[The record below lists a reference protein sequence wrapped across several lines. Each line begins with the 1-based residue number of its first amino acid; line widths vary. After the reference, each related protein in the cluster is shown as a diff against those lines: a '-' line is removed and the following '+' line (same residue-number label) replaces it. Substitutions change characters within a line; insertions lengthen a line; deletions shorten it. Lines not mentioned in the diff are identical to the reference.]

1 MPTVVKG
8 APVASRIP
16 PHENRAKPRV
26 VPDENQAESLRRVVP
41 DENRAKP
48 RVAPYE
54 NQAELLRRVAHDKN
68 QAKSLCTS
76 LLMRIA
82 AASPRCSARYENR
95 GTPRPI
101 RKTIPPSGLTGK
113 NDTPETIPTDFPR
126 KCHRRGQ
133 TNNLPRGRSARK
145 ADRRKQTAKITQ
157 KTEVYIF
164 ILPHQSRK
172 SNGTEWK
179 YAICLYSRPSRK
191 AKYCCLATY
200 IAFIAFTTKNFTP
213 K

>member
-26 VPDENQAESLRRVVP
+26 VPDENQAE
-41 DENRAKP
+41 
-48 RVAPYE
+48 
-54 NQAELLRRVAHDKN
+54 LLRRVAPDENQAESLRRVAPDENQAESLRRVAPDEN

-76 LLMRIA
+76 LLMSIA
-82 AASPRCSARYENR
+82 VASPRCSARYENR
-95 GTPRPI
+95 VTPRPI

-133 TNNLPRGRSARK
+133 TNNLPRGKMRSK
-145 ADRRKQTAKITQ
+145 
-157 KTEVYIF
+157 
-164 ILPHQSRK
+164 
-172 SNGTEWK
+172 
-179 YAICLYSRPSRK
+179 SRPPK
-191 AKYCCLATY
+191 A
-200 IAFIAFTTKNFTP
+200 NG
-213 K
+213 